1 MNGRQRK
8 RRCGR
13 IAASGDKGEA
23 KTLKR
28 FEDKKYSKTKQT
40 VVILLLVT
48 AMSFAGCG
56 QTESSGTAATPA
68 PTAQAERID
77 TGFVVTNPD
86 SYDSADTAVLV
97 DINNV
102 DNTVT
107 LLNLDLGK
115 RYTLSMD
122 GTTRFA
128 DKYGKAIS
136 LSQLQ
141 EGDIVDVTFLK
152 SQKHLTSMQLAQTAW
167 QYDDVEHYEMNTVR
181 NEVAI
186 GEEVFQLSK
195 DTQYFSQGH
204 SIEKMDLIDT
214 GFVVTNPDS
223 YDSADTAVLV
233 DINNVDNTVT
243 LLNLDL
249 GKRYTLSMDGTTRFA
264 DKYGKAIS
272 LSQLQEGD
280 IVDVTFLKSQKH
292 LTSMQLAQTAWQYDD
307 VEHYE
312 MNTVRN
318 EVAIGE
324 EVFQLSKDTQYFSQ
338 GHSIE
343 KMDLNPADILTFHGI
358 DSTVLSVTVE
368 KGHGYLR
375 LVNDENF
382 VGGWLE
388 IGQTQIVRI
397 TEDMLVTV
405 PEGSYQV
412 DISYNGG
419 GGTKNVVINRNE
431 ETTLDIGD
439 LEVAE
444 AQYGMVLFSLNP
456 SDAELYI
463 DGSQVDASQPVT
475 LEYGIHQ
482 IIAKADGYKSLTQ
495 YLRVGQE
502 SAGVDVQLDKADS
515 DSEDSTES
523 SSSSS
528 SSATEST
535 STADTTTTYYRV
547 HIDAPENVEV
557 YLDGN
562 YVGISPCSFKK
573 TSGSH
578 VITLRKS
585 GYETRS
591 YTVQVD
597 EEEKD
602 VSYSFVDLT
611 PSSSST
617 E

>member
-1 MNGRQRK
+1 MK
-8 RRCGR
+8 RRT
-13 IAASGDKGEA
+13 GDK
-23 KTLKR
+23 R
-28 FEDKKYSKTKQT
+28 YSKTGKIAVSLLFVT
-40 VVILLLVT
+40 V
-48 AMSFAGCG
+48 MSLTGCG
-56 QTESSGTAATPA
+56 QTTSSGTVTEAQTTAAPAATV
-68 PTAQAERID
+68 QEERID
-77 TGFVVTNPD
+77 TGFVVTGPD

-97 DINNV
+97 DINNI

-107 LLNLDLGK
+107 LLNLDLGR

-152 SQKHLTSMQLAQTAW
+152 SQKHLTTMQLAQTAW
-167 QYDDVEHYEMNTVR
+167 QYDAVERYEMNTVR
-181 NEVAI
+181 NEVSI
-186 GEEVFQLSK
+186 GDEIFQLS
-195 DTQYFSQGH
+195 S
-204 SIEKMDLIDT
+204 
-214 GFVVTNPDS
+214 
-223 YDSADTAVLV
+223 
-233 DINNVDNTVT
+233 
-243 LLNLDL
+243 
-249 GKRYTLSMDGTTRFA
+249 
-264 DKYGKAIS
+264 
-272 LSQLQEGD
+272 
-280 IVDVTFLKSQKH
+280 
-292 LTSMQLAQTAWQYDD
+292 
-307 VEHYE
+307 
-312 MNTVRN
+312 
-318 EVAIGE
+318 
-324 EVFQLSKDTQYFSQ
+324 DTQYFSQ

-431 ETTLDIGD
+431 ETALDIGD

-444 AQYGMVLFSLNP
+444 AQYGMVLFSMSP
-456 SDAELYI
+456 SNAELYI
-463 DGSQVDASQPVT
+463 DGSQADPSQPIS

-502 SAGVDVQLDKADS
+502 SAGVDVQLDKVDS
-515 DSEDSTES
+515 DSEESTDS
-523 SSSSS
+523 SSSES
-528 SSATEST
+528 SSATAT
-535 STADTTTTYYRV
+535 TADTTTTYYRV

-578 VITLRKS
+578 VITLRKT

-597 EEEKD
+597 EEQKD

-611 PSSSST
+611 TGSSST

>member
-1 MNGRQRK
+1 M
-8 RRCGR
+8 
-13 IAASGDKGEA
+13 
-23 KTLKR
+23 KR

-56 QTESSGTAATPA
+56 QTASSGTAATPA

-167 QYDDVEHYEMNTVR
+167 QYEDVEHYEMNTVR

-186 GEEVFQLSK
+186 GEEVFQLS
-195 DTQYFSQGH
+195 
-204 SIEKMDLIDT
+204 
-214 GFVVTNPDS
+214 
-223 YDSADTAVLV
+223 
-233 DINNVDNTVT
+233 
-243 LLNLDL
+243 
-249 GKRYTLSMDGTTRFA
+249 R
-264 DKYGKAIS
+264 
-272 LSQLQEGD
+272 
-280 IVDVTFLKSQKH
+280 
-292 LTSMQLAQTAWQYDD
+292 
-307 VEHYE
+307 
-312 MNTVRN
+312 
-318 EVAIGE
+318 
-324 EVFQLSKDTQYFSQ
+324 DTQYFSQ

-412 DISYNGG
+412 DAGESALGNI
-419 GGTKNVVINRNE
+419 TR
-431 ETTLDIGD
+431 
-439 LEVAE
+439 LENLAE
-444 AQYGMVLFSLNP
+444 KIP
-456 SDAELYI
+456 
-463 DGSQVDASQPVT
+463 
-475 LEYGIHQ
+475 
-482 IIAKADGYKSLTQ
+482 Q
-495 YLRVGQE
+495 YLKDEERKLGELKEQFE
-502 SAGVDVQLDKADS
+502 AAKVQAERPFS
-515 DSEDSTES
+515 
-523 SSSSS
+523 
-528 SSATEST
+528 
-535 STADTTTTYYRV
+535 
-547 HIDAPENVEV
+547 
-557 YLDGN
+557 
-562 YVGISPCSFKK
+562 
-573 TSGSH
+573 
-578 VITLRKS
+578 
-585 GYETRS
+585 
-591 YTVQVD
+591 
-597 EEEKD
+597 EEEKLSELLKEQ
-602 VSYSFVDLT
+602 VSLNLELEFVDADEEG
-611 PSSSST
+611 T
-617 E
+617 EKAGKSHGNSIYRKLRKLAPKLFEGTYTYMKFKQDGFDDLVLETIGENEYSIAHYYTQNGDRMRDPEITFMLDDTQRCIYALSYTQDNMGIYYETVDRTEKQMEDLMGFFDQWMANIKEQGFTLYKAYGEDAEYTKEEEHTEETGYTVISADNLKQMNRFDGEDMENER